1 MLLCPRLF
9 ILLPLIRCLRMPDS
23 LHYEIV
29 VDHTEK
35 SKQCTIL
42 PLRDRADFKITRFR
56 ATNPPRKLSAD
67 ILLHPDGISLAEL
80 RSDSITKIAAL
91 DCIWRRLNTI
101 LNNTLEPLPKLVS
114 IPPGFLTAY
123 PRKDKHGDDPSAGFA
138 TIEALFITAAFLGKW
153 DLTLLEK
160 YYFGDKFLEINAE
173 AFSKYR
179 LRHNLEFTGI
189 N

>member
-1 MLLCPRLF
+1 
-9 ILLPLIRCLRMPDS
+9 MPNS

-42 PLRDRADFKITRFR
+42 PLRDREDFKITRFR
-56 ATNPPRKLSAD
+56 ATNPPRKLSSD

-80 RSDSITKIAAL
+80 RSPDSITKIAAL

-101 LNNTLEPLPKLVS
+101 LNHTLEPHPKFVS

-138 TIEALFITAAFLGKW
+138 TIEALFITAAFLGTW

-160 YYFGDKFLEINAE
+160 YYFGEKFLEINAE

-179 LRHNLEFTGI
+179 LGPNQRY
-189 N
+189 